1 MVSYMKETFS
11 GVKVAFFWH
20 MHQPDYRDREGV
32 MKMPWVF
39 LHAIKDYY
47 DMPWRMHT
55 YKGVKATYNLTAS
68 LIEQLLLYDDPLK
81 YDYFLA
87 LWSQPPAH
95 LREEEKA
102 FVVKLAQSTQ
112 YETMVKPFPRYQEL
126 YPKSDLSDA
135 EMVDLEILFMLA
147 WCGHYL
153 RDHNAH
159 VQRLIRQERHYSQ
172 EDKALL
178 LEILTTFVQGILPF
192 YRKLLH
198 EGGISLT
205 TTPYFHPIL
214 PLLMDMTNGQKAN
227 PHTVL
232 PQGAFSLHE
241 DANAQIGR
249 SIALFERC
257 FGTKPTGFWPAEGA
271 VDESTLALYHEQGVA
286 WIVTDEALLHRSLHN
301 EDPTLKHHLYDFN
314 GVKIVFRDR
323 KLSDRIGFDYRYWEA
338 HEASATFLHEIRHS
352 VEGENDPTVLIVMD
366 GENAWE
372 YFPNGGED
380 FLRALYTQ
388 LSHTPWCSTVTIDE
402 VLETSVARPLAQ
414 LASGTW
420 INGAFDTWV
429 GHPQKNR
436 AWEVLFQTHKAV
448 LEFEGELSPQV
459 REKIQHHRLAS
470 ECSDWFWWYGEDH
483 SSDFLAEFDALF
495 RGHLIEI
502 YRLMGQKAPS
512 YLEEPITA

>member
-1 MVSYMKETFS
+1 MREDTVS
-11 GVKVAFFWH
+11 VAFFWH
-20 MHQPDYRDREGV
+20 MHQPDYRDSDGV
-32 MKMPWVF
+32 MRMPWVF

-55 YKGVKATYNLTAS
+55 YKGIKATYNLTAS
-68 LIEQLLLYDDPLK
+68 LIEQLLLYKEPLR
-81 YDYFLA
+81 YDYFLS
-87 LWSQPPAH
+87 LWIQSPSQ

-102 FVVKLAQSTQ
+102 FVIKLAQSTQ
-112 YETMVKPFPRYQEL
+112 FETMVSPLPRYVQL
-126 YPKSDLSDA
+126 YPQTQFSDE
-135 EMVDLEILFMLA
+135 EMVDLEVVFLLA
-147 WCGHYL
+147 WCGNYL

-159 VQRLIRQERHYSQ
+159 VQRLLQKQRDYSA

-178 LEILTTFVQGILPF
+178 LETLTHLVQEILPF
-192 YRKLLH
+192 YRKLH
-198 EGGISLT
+198 DEGGISLS

-214 PLLMDMTNGQKAN
+214 PLLMDMNNGQKAN
-227 PHTVL
+227 PTTVL
-232 PQGAFSLHE
+232 PQGAFPLAE
-241 DANAQIGR
+241 DAQHHITR

-257 FGTKPTGFWPAEGA
+257 FGCKPRGFWPAEGA
-271 VDESTLALYHEQGVA
+271 VDESTLALYHQQGLE
-286 WIVTDEALLHRSLHN
+286 WIVTDEEILHRSLGKN
-301 EDPTLKHHLYDFN
+301 DPSLKHHPYSFS
-314 GVKIVFRDR
+314 GVKMMFRDR
-323 KLSDRIGFDYRYWEA
+323 LLSDRIGFDYRYWEP
-338 HEASATFLHEIRHS
+338 HEASETFLNAIRHS
-352 VEGENDPTVLIVMD
+352 VVGEKDPTVLIVMD

-372 YFPNGGED
+372 YFSNNGED
-380 FLRALYTQ
+380 FLRALYTK
-388 LSHTPWCSTVTIDE
+388 LSHAQWCSTITMDE
-402 VLETSVARPLAQ
+402 VMRHHLVRPLEH

-436 AWEVLFQTHKAV
+436 AWEVLFKTHKAV
-448 LEFEGELSPQV
+448 VAYQGELSPDV
-459 REKIQHHRLAS
+459 REKIQHHCLAS